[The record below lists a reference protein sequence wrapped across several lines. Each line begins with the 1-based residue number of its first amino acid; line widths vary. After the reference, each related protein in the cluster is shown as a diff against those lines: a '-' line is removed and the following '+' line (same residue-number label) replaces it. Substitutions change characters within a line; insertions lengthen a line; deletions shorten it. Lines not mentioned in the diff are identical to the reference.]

1 VTSAMSCATDY
12 DVQFASRFSAEDAE
26 FQRYRQREPDP
37 PPVLED
43 WRAARGR
50 RDRDRRLPEQRQHEP
65 RGHHFPDRRNERN
78 SGSQS
83 HGQRSRY

>member
-1 VTSAMSCATDY
+1 MSCATDY

-26 FQRYRQREPDP
+26 FQRYRERAPDP

-50 RDRDRRLPEQRQHEP
+50 RDRRVPEQRQHEP

-78 SGSQS
+78 SGA